1 MAYIGYFRNTD
12 SLFHVLIRKA
22 GDNSTPTEI
31 TLAGQQPFVVRY
43 EESETPFDPIRNST
57 ATISIVSPHY
67 FEDVLPSKPYDTE
80 VILYN
85 ETSKKI
91 EWQGYLTPKL
101 YSQSYENEFE
111 TIELEASDILSSLQ
125 YVDYK
130 PHASIR
136 IERFDNIIGN
146 CIEGTLLKGFVW
158 PLTKSTGPDYIYPY
172 DLKISEMNFFSND
185 TEEPWKCHEVISEM
199 CKYLGFTAL
208 QYGEY
213 IYFIDYDI
221 LKYNNSYR
229 ILFYEKNSIGNWYL
243 SSIQN
248 ANYRIDIDKNQIM
261 GNGSSIT
268 FEPIYNK
275 IFVKDN
281 FYTCDTFI
289 RNIFDDEFLTN
300 RGGSFY
306 SSFEVEAATTPG
318 SYPWGKKWGKQKY
331 VNEEKLD
338 TEYRYFHRLYD
349 HKYYDSIYRTGTL
362 QIANVSD
369 DNRNASHTTKSYVGG
384 TIMDLGRVSKNTLN
398 ENLQDIIPNKIDW
411 ERYLCICQR
420 GNGMSS
426 INDSNPE
433 NKTIFKLKPGTH
445 SEVMLNSKNYII
457 IDFKAIYE
465 KYQDRNYINPDWT
478 TDTVNMGTTGHQ
490 SLRPGNFYFV
500 LGIGGKYWDG
510 RVWREKETDDEV
522 IVFEVEMERPGKFE
536 DKAYINEELSVLNN
550 VSWELNIEEPGY
562 KIPLEGVNTIGEIV
576 FEILLPRLQIITEYD
591 GLPRSLYNGYCW
603 VKDFSIKTTTE
614 GQSIAEE
621 ENDVVYEN
629 VINESNVNDMDEI
642 DLKFT
647 TAIDGLKPSY
657 SNVIYKYVDDGVVEN
672 KFLDGFS
679 EKYKTGVYQ
688 KPEEHIVERY
698 YNQYSTPTKKITHTL
713 GLESN
718 PFYKYYNVDID
729 NPNDCYVQLGCEIDY
744 ARNKQEIT
752 LIQKK

>member
-1 MAYIGYFRNTD
+1 MAYIGYFRNTN

-31 TLAGQQPFVVRY
+31 TLSGEHPFVVRY

-57 ATISIVSPHY
+57 ATINIVSPHY

-80 VILYN
+80 VILFN
-85 ETSKKI
+85 ETYNKT
-91 EWQGYLTPKL
+91 EWVGYLTPKI
-101 YSQSYENEFE
+101 YSQAYEDDIEV
-111 TIELEASDILSSLQ
+111 IELEASDILSSLQ
-125 YVDYK
+125 YVDYQPK
-130 PHASIR
+130 GAKK
-136 IERFDNIIGN
+136 IETFDNIIGN
-146 CIEGTLLKGFVW
+146 CIDGTLLKGFVW
-158 PLTKSTGPDYIYPY
+158 SASKGKGPEYIYPSN
-172 DLKISEMNFFSND
+172 LKISEMNFFSND
-185 TEEPWKCHEVISEM
+185 TEEAWKCQDVLSEM
-199 CKYLGFTAL
+199 CKYLGFTAI
-208 QYGEY
+208 QYEKY
-213 IYFIDYDI
+213 LYLLDYDA
-221 LKYNNSYR
+221 LKSDSGCEIIFYTKNSSGDWYGSSYNN
-229 ILFYEKNSIGNWYL
+229 IGG
-243 SSIQN
+243 N
-248 ANYRIDIDKNQIM
+248 ATKITQKDIM
-261 GNGSSIT
+261 GSGGQIS
-268 FEPIYNK
+268 FEPVYNK
-275 IFVKDN
+275 IVVKDN

-349 HKYYDSIYRTGTL
+349 HKYYDSVYRTGTL

-369 DNRNASHTTKSYVGG
+369 VNRNASHTTKSYVGG
-384 TIMDLGRVSKNTLN
+384 TIMDLGRVSKNTYN
-398 ENLQDIIPNKIDW
+398 ENLQDIIPNKIEW

-420 GNGMSS
+420 GNGMSNINSDAENMS
-426 INDSNPE
+426 I
-433 NKTIFKLKPGTH
+433 FRLKQGTY
-445 SEVMLNSKNYII
+445 SEVMLNESNYLI

-478 TDTVNMGTTGHQ
+478 TDTVSMGTSGHQ
-490 SLRPGNFYFV
+490 SLRPGNFYFI
-500 LGIGGKYWDG
+500 LGIGGKFWDG
-510 RVWREKETDDEV
+510 REWRYKEYENEV

-562 KIPLEGVNTIGEIV
+562 KIPLNGVNTTGEIV
-576 FEILLPRLQIITEYD
+576 FEFLLPRLQIITEYD

-621 ENDVVYEN
+621 ENDIVYEN
-629 VINESNVNDMDEI
+629 VIDEVNVNDMDEI

-647 TAIDGLKPSY
+647 TAVEGLKPSY
-657 SNVIYKYVDDGVVEN
+657 SNVIYEYEDEIG
-672 KFLDGFS
+672 FLGGFR
-679 EKYKTGVYQ
+679 EDCTTGNYR
-688 KPEEHIVERY
+688 KAEEHIVERY

-713 GLESN
+713 GLGIRFT
-718 PFYKYYNVDID
+718 PLQKYCNVDID
-729 NPNDCYVQLGCEIDY
+729 NPNDCYTQLGCEIDY
-744 ARNKQEIT
+744 AKDRQEIT
-752 LIQKK
+752 FIQRK